1 MKPNVL
7 FIIDS
12 FEQGGSERQALQLL
26 RQLHESGQVR
36 VRLAC
41 LQDRGSLKQEAEQL
55 GVGEI
60 HEYPLTSFY
69 DLNFVKQLGRLVSY
83 VRENKIDVIHTHCF
97 YTNIF
102 GMTGG
107 FLAGVP
113 ARVTSKGET
122 DGFRTPLQKRVER
135 MSFRLGHRVIANCLV
150 VREMLIREGVNPQRV
165 IQHYNGL
172 DLARM
177 KVLPDISRDRA
188 LAKLNLPAG
197 KRFVTIVANLRN
209 PVKDHPMF
217 LRAAAR
223 VRATVPDAAFVIA
236 GEGELMPSLREL
248 AAELGID
255 GDVHFIGRCDYV
267 AMLLHASNV
276 GVLSSK
282 AEGFANAI
290 LEYMAADLPVVA
302 TDVGGVREAIVEGET
317 GYVVASGDD
326 EQMAQRLIQVLA
338 NDENA
343 RAMGLRGKAM
353 VAEKFS
359 SEHHL
364 RNTLELYDELLAR
377 RPDRTTESSIRQQ
390 NETAPKSR
398 ESFALAQAFTPGIE
412 NVRQTKAS
420 LRRLK

>member
-1 MKPNVL
+1 MQPNVL

-26 RQLHESGQVR
+26 RQLHESGEVR
-36 VRLAC
+36 MRLAC
-41 LQDRGSLKQEAEQL
+41 LQDRGSLKADAEQL
-55 GVGEI
+55 GIGEI

-69 DLNFVKQLGRLVSY
+69 DLNFVKQLRRLVSY
-83 VRENKIDVIHTHCF
+83 VKEHKIDVVHTHCF

-122 DGFRTPLQKRVER
+122 DGFRTAMQKRAER
-135 MSFRLGHRVIANCLV
+135 MSFVLGHRVIANCLV
-150 VREMLIREGVNPQRV
+150 VQDMLIREGVNPKRV

-172 DLARM
+172 DLDRL
-177 KVLPDISRDRA
+177 KVSPDISRDDA
-188 LAKLNLPAG
+188 IAKFGLPAG
-197 KRFVTIVANLRN
+197 RRFITIVANLRN

-223 VRATVPDAAFVIA
+223 VRAAVPDAAFVIA

-248 AAELGID
+248 AAGLGIA
-255 GDVHFIGRCDYV
+255 GDVHFIGRCDDV
-267 AMLLHASNV
+267 AMLLQASNV
-276 GVLSSK
+276 GALSSK

-290 LEYMAADLPVVA
+290 LEYMAAGLPAVA
-302 TDVGGVREAIVEGET
+302 TAVGGVREAIVEGQT
-317 GYVVASGDD
+317 GYIVPSGDD
-326 EQMAQRLIQVLA
+326 EAMAARIIQVLA
-338 NDENA
+338 DDDKA
-343 RAMGLRGKAM
+343 RAMGSRGKAI

-364 RNTLELYDELLAR
+364 RNTLELYEELLTTRAAR
-377 RPDRTTESSIRQQ
+377 TESESVRLGAARQVPRL
-390 NETAPKSR
+390 NEK
-398 ESFALAQAFTPGIE
+398 
-412 NVRQTKAS
+412 N
-420 LRRLK
+420 